1 MRRKRTSPQEQLRLI
16 QACRQ
21 SGLTDFDWCQAHGIP
36 PATFYGW
43 IHRLKQKGEMEVP
56 AGIPTIVRK
65 RYINTRIAPKPVQE
79 EAKGEGR
86 ALHWRR
92 PPVPFPG
99 SNLPLSP
106 GLFPVRG
113 NRDLNQQVLRLAAQT
128 VCECVQ
134 ARNGDIC
141 IL

>member
-1 MRRKRTSPQEQLRLI
+1 MQE
-16 QACRQ
+16 
-21 SGLTDFDWCQAHGIP
+21 
-36 PATFYGW
+36 
-43 IHRLKQKGEMEVP
+43 E
-56 AGIPTIVRK
+56 RK

-106 GLFPVRG
+106 GLFPVRRSR
-113 NRDLNQQVLRLAAQT
+113 NLDQQVFRLAAQT

-134 ARNGDIC
+134 ARHRDIR
-141 IL
+141 IPGGPIPNLPV